1 MFYIGTQMVLVLSFN
16 VNMKLYSYNLWLWAS
31 VCIIQTKVYSDWD
44 WSVAIQ

>member
-31 VCIIQTKVYSDWD
+31 VCIIQT
-44 WSVAIQ
+44 